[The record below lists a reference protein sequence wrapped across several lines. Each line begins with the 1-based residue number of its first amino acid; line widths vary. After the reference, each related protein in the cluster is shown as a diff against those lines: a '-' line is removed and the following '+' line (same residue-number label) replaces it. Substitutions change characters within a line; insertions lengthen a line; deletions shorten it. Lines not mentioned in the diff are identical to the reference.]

1 MHETAIV
8 ELGRDLKLSIRVSRQ
23 RRQSVQLASGD
34 AYRLGQALLD
44 YADARADEEREQETF
59 K

>member
-44 YADARADEEREQETF
+44 YADARADEQREQETF